1 MKLITLLA
9 GSTAVLA
16 LNPSCAPGGN
26 FDLSHWSLQEPVG
39 SGSSSSPRQIPSS
52 RLQGCSGYQDEWFF
66 TAADDGGAMAMKVPT
81 RSQCVTTP
89 NSQHCRSELRE
100 QNPATWD
107 PRAATNRLFAEVRAV
122 RNDGEVCVGQIHI
135 DDAVSHKPV
144 AELYLDHAGNLNL
157 GVQQCRTC
165 SQKRTP
171 VTRLPGGGGARF
183 TYEIR
188 YEKGKLAV
196 AINGGALK
204 EFTTYD
210 LDSPRSYFK
219 AGNYNQG
226 TGPTEVHFYQ
236 LKVSH

>member
-1 MKLITLLA
+1 MKLTVALYA
-9 GSTAVLA
+9 AAVAA

-39 SGSSSSPRQIPSS
+39 DSSPRQIPSS
-52 RLQGCSGYQDEWFF
+52 QLQHCDGYHDAYFF
-66 TAADDGGAMAMKVPT
+66 TAADGSMAMKVPS
-81 RSQCVTTP
+81 RDQCVTTP

-100 QNPATWD
+100 QSPATWD
-107 PRAATNRLFAEVRAV
+107 PKAATNRLFAEVQAI

-135 DDAVSHKPV
+135 YDAISHKPV
-144 AELYLDHAGNLNL
+144 AELYLNAKGELNL

-165 SQKRTP
+165 SQKRSP
-171 VTRLPGGGGARF
+171 VTKLGSGKERF

-188 YEKGKLAV
+188 YEKGKLSV
-196 AINGGALK
+196 AINGGGFK

-210 LDSPRSYFK
+210 LDSPKSYFK